1 MYADAFG
8 NNECETQCVSR
19 LLAGLDRGACKDA
32 VGAAAA
38 ATQEAAMATE
48 LQIVD
53 VQLPRPRLA
62 FALRGPLTESK
73 QGSPKGSL

>member
-1 MYADAFG
+1 MP
-8 NNECETQCVSR
+8 R
-19 LLAGLDRGACKDA
+19 LLAGLERGACKDA

-38 ATQEAAMATE
+38 AIKEAATATE
-48 LQIVD
+48 LQTVD

-73 QGSPKGSL
+73 QGSPKGSR